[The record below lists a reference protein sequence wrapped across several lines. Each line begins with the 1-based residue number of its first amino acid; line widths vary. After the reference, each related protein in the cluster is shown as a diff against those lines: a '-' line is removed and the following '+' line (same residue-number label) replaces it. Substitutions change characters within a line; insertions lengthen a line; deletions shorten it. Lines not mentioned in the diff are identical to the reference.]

1 MPITESMHLSNAPL
15 VGEKV
20 GVVSKAYL
28 YFAMAFSIAVELLK
42 RQMNKQKQ
50 PSKISLKEKL

>member
-1 MPITESMHLSNAPL
+1 MFMTESMHLSNALL
-15 VGEKV
+15 VSEKA
-20 GVVSKAYL
+20 GVISKAYL

-42 RQMNKQKQ
+42 MQMNKQKQ

>member
-1 MPITESMHLSNAPL
+1 MLITESMHLSNAPL
-15 VGEKV
+15 VRENL

-42 RQMNKQKQ
+42 MQMNQQKQ